1 MSTEITITDNV
12 KHIKIGLTLTSSR
25 PFTKIKREKNTNVRF
40 NNKKTNCHSLIKKTL
55 QNAINTT
62 GTEKKN
68 KCGLRADL
76 SIEKKSNKLKFNLI
90 KSSAHLENL
99 SESEDMLY
107 PEFKL

>member
-40 NNKKTNCHSLIKKTL
+40 NNKKTNWFINKKTL

-62 GTEKKN
+62 GTEKIN
-68 KCGLRADL
+68 VAL
-76 SIEKKSNKLKFNLI
+76 ELI
-90 KSSAHLENL
+90 
-99 SESEDMLY
+99 
-107 PEFKL
+107 FQ